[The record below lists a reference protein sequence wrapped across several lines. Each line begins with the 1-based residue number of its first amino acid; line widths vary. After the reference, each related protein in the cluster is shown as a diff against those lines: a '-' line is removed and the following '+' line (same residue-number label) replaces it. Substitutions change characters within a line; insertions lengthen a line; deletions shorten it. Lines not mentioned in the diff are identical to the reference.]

1 APMVF
6 EEQVEEGQE
15 SKGGDAKEP
24 ETKLW
29 RPKNHGNKFIG
40 DILFRNAL
48 IKSLNVPA
56 VKVIEKVGTDWA
68 ATYARRLGIFSPLN
82 MDFTL
87 TLGSSSV
94 TLYEMTRAFG
104 VIGRQGQRLSP
115 IVIRKV
121 VDADGKDL

>member
-1 APMVF
+1 F
-6 EEQVEEGQE
+6 DEKVEEGQDTDNIKMPPKPGAKDTKTAM
-15 SKGGDAKEP
+15 KGAKGKDAKGKAAEDEP
-24 ETKLW
+24 ETKTW
-29 RPKNHGNKFIG
+29 RPRNDTNRFGG

-87 TLGSSSV
+87 TLGS
-94 TLYEMTRAFG
+94 
-104 VIGRQGQRLSP
+104 
-115 IVIRKV
+115 
-121 VDADGKDL
+121 